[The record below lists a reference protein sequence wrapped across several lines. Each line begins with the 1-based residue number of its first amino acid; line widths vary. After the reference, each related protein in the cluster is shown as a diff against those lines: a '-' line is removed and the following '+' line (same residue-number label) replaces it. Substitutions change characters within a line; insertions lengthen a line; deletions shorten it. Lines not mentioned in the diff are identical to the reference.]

1 MTDLSV
7 PVKNIFVDSQKEKA
21 IGLRDKLDAFKDKF
35 DRDLLMEIHVVQTK
49 AETRTAEKNELDNL
63 LRTLGENRLPLC
75 KPCMEDTRT
84 AILEKIGND
93 IKNVNDHSVI
103 WIKGS
108 PGVGKSALAA
118 SIAAQLRKEG
128 RRVISFRFD
137 RTQSSIIT
145 TDALWRAIA
154 LDLAR
159 LYPSVRQHIHKI
171 VQNNMLPDPYDIDDR
186 FKSLI
191 EMPLSTLDNVPPEKL
206 PVLVVDALDEC
217 GGLRHDS
224 SGKDDF
230 EGLMRTLKHWIQ
242 AEHLKRF
249 KLVITSRPENRIT
262 RILSD
267 TICIHVDIPSGHD
280 VKLGDCA
287 SKDIRTFLKS
297 RLESMGMEGTLIE
310 RALDYLVPRAA
321 GLFIWATTVANFLEE
336 NPEVRF
342 SMFGKDDGKG
352 LTNLYSLYS
361 TIIKASFEYDIEEE
375 EIKAVIS
382 VIGAMIFSK
391 EPLDDNAL
399 IALPG
404 VKTPGSDANSLELIR
419 RRLMSVIE
427 SGPVLRFHHRSFE
440 DFILSPSFQQ
450 QHPNLSAI
458 QNRGYHEHQLTVLC
472 LKTLVSPKLHFNM
485 CSLESSIVKNV
496 DIQATTKSSITRLV
510 SYSCQY
516 WADHFVNTLSDE
528 TLMKAVR
535 FVMDEKLLFWLE
547 AMSLLGKAH
556 EGALILRRVLAS
568 KVCL

>member
-1 MTDLSV
+1 MWFVSATIAKNVETAANKKELEDLVS
-7 PVKNIFVDSQKEKA
+7 A
-21 IGLRDKLDAFKDKF
+21 
-35 DRDLLMEIHVVQTK
+35 
-49 AETRTAEKNELDNL
+49 
-63 LRTLGENRLPLC
+63 LGENRLPLR
-75 KPCMEDTRT
+75 KPCMQGTRT
-84 AILEKIGND
+84 AILQKIEND
-93 IKNVNDHSVI
+93 IKNVDGHSVI
-103 WIKGS
+103 WIRGS

-118 SIAAQLRKEG
+118 STAAWLREQG
-128 RRVISFRFD
+128 RHVVPFRFD
-137 RTQSSIIT
+137 RTQSSTIT
-145 TDALWRAIA
+145 ADALWHAVA

-159 LYPSVRQHIHKI
+159 IYPSVCQHIHKI
-171 VQNNMLPDPYDIDDR
+171 VQGNMLPDPHDIDGQ

-191 EMPLSTLDNVPPEKL
+191 ETPLITLNDVPPEKL
-206 PVLVVDALDEC
+206 PVIVVDALDEC

-249 KLVITSRPENRIT
+249 KWVITSRPENRIT

-267 TICIHVDIPSGHD
+267 TSIHVDIPSGHD
-280 VKLGDCA
+280 VKLGDST

-297 RLESMGMEGTLIE
+297 RLENMGMKGTLIE

-321 GLFIWATTVANFLEE
+321 GLFIWAITVANFLEG

-342 SMFGKDDGKG
+342 SMLGKDDGKA
-352 LTNLYSLYS
+352 LTSLYSLYS
-361 TIIKASFEYDIEEE
+361 TVIKASFEYDIEEE

-399 IALPG
+399 IVLPG
-404 VKTPGSDANSLELIR
+404 VKIPGSDANSLELIR

-427 SGPVLRFHHRSFE
+427 SSPVLRFHHRSFE

-458 QNRGYHEHQLTVLC
+458 QSRGYHEHQLTVLC

-496 DIQATTKSSITRLV
+496 DIQPTTIPPLV

-516 WADHFVNTLSDE
+516 WADHLVNTPSDE
-528 TLMKAVR
+528 TLMEAVR
-535 FVMDEKLLFWLE
+535 FVMYEKLLFWLE
-547 AMSLLGKAH
+547 VMSLLGKTYEAS
-556 EGALILRRVLAS
+556 LILRRVLAS

>member
-1 MTDLSV
+1 MAKNTKTAADKESDDLKS
-7 PVKNIFVDSQKEKA
+7 N
-21 IGLRDKLDAFKDKF
+21 LRKK
-35 DRDLLMEIHVVQTK
+35 
-49 AETRTAEKNELDNL
+49 ELDDL
-63 LRTLGENRLPLC
+63 VSALGENRLPLRT
-75 KPCMEDTRT
+75 PCMPGTRT
-84 AILEKIGND
+84 AILQKIED
-93 IKNVNDHSVI
+93 EIKNVNGPNMI
-103 WIKGS
+103 WIRGS

-118 SIAAQLRKEG
+118 SIAARLRKQG
-128 RRVISFRFD
+128 RHVVSFRFD
-137 RTQSSIIT
+137 RTQPFTIT
-145 TDALWRAIA
+145 TDALWRAVA

-159 LYPSVRQHIHKI
+159 LYPSVRQHIHNM
-171 VQNNMLPDPYDIDDR
+171 VQGNMLPDTYDIDGQ
-186 FKSLI
+186 FNSLI
-191 EMPLSTLDNVPPEKL
+191 EAPLSTLNDDPLEKL
-206 PVLVVDALDEC
+206 PVIVVDALDEC

-280 VKLGDCA
+280 VKLGDSA

-297 RLESMGMEGTLIE
+297 RLESMGMKGTLIE

-321 GLFIWATTVANFLEE
+321 GLFIWATTVANFIEG
-336 NPEVRF
+336 NPEVRLP
-342 SMFGKDDGKG
+342 MLGKDDGKG
-352 LTNLYSLYS
+352 LTSLYSLYS

-375 EIKAVIS
+375 EIRAVIS

-399 IALPG
+399 IVLPG
-404 VKTPGSDANSLELIR
+404 VKIPGSDANSLELIR

-496 DIQATTKSSITRLV
+496 DIHATVKSTIPPLV

-516 WADHFVNTLSDE
+516 WADHLVHTLSDRM
-528 TLMKAVR
+528 LIKAVE
-535 FVMDEKLLFWLE
+535 FVMYEKLLFWLE
-547 AMSLLGKAH
+547 AMSLLGKTYEAS
-556 EGALILRRVLAS
+556 LILRRALGW